1 MREPDLP
8 ISSNLI
14 YSVSR
19 RRERNA
25 SLTRVKFGTKKE
37 KEKEK
42 VKFVRIP
49 LKN

>member
-14 YSVSR
+14 YSVS